1 MEIYEESNLVLR
13 LRQGTWKTMD
23 VKHRSYRTYL
33 ELLVERFEHLRY
45 THLSR
50 MQNKFIDALTTLTS
64 MVDIPTNVVIRPL
77 VIESRTMPT
86 YCCLI
91 NDAEIQ
97 DDLPWYHDIYR
108 FLIFSTYTEAT
119 TSKDMKDLRQLA
131 TRSVICSETL

>member
-33 ELLVERFEHLRY
+33 ELLVERFEDLRY
-45 THLSR
+45 THLPR

-77 VIESRTMPT
+77 VIESRTIPT

-91 NDAEIQ
+91 DDAEI
-97 DDLPWYHDIYR
+97 
-108 FLIFSTYTEAT
+108 
-119 TSKDMKDLRQLA
+119 
-131 TRSVICSETL
+131 